1 MISLN
6 IAVDN
11 AGDLSTCSSFVE
23 AAEWISEH
31 ADQPQLLVVG
41 LHRPTRSAP
50 ISKRFSLGNDA
61 AKLEPREA
69 RVCLCQFLH

>member
-31 ADQPQLLVVG
+31 AVDV
-41 LHRPTRSAP
+41 RP
-50 ISKRFSLGNDA
+50 A
-61 AKLEPREA
+61 AVACRWPASTDKIRPN
-69 RVCLCQFLH
+69 F